1 MSLDSSLN
9 ASDLSLEITSE
20 PSNES
25 ADWMGSSVEN
35 SEEIRESADSFRKT
49 SFFTHLDHFLLETHV
64 RDWTRTAEIRAVS
77 LIGYLLRAKFENRKR
92 FYIAMSSVCNV
103 SGPISYVSPTI
114 ISRSLNRS

>member
-49 SFFTHLDHFLLETHV
+49 SFFTRLDLFLLETHV

-92 FYIAMSSVCNV
+92 ILR
-103 SGPISYVSPTI
+103 SYV
-114 ISRSLNRS
+114 ISVQCFGSNLLRVSNNNIA